1 MGFKEHDKVSR
12 PPAISLQGRRGLLN
26 GRHHNALLQFFTIVG
41 IVYTSSCLWRINWR
55 ITPQPKLLS
64 NLNPQDIDPDTDYPL
79 RPAQD
84 PWDISTSY
92 PYPRK
97 LVKTVSEGTWL
108 RITTHPRK
116 PEIVFDMLGDLYC
129 MSTEGDG
136 SEIAIPLLVGIP
148 YEKEAEFSSDGT
160 RLVFISDASFGVDNI
175 WTMPY
180 TGCEDMGKRSME
192 QRRKSTVQQT
202 NSTFRFFSSPAF
214 HPTEAKIVATKRFLT
229 GRPNGAGE
237 IWEFPLLEN
246 NTGRLPERGGKRI
259 IHRKLPP
266 SWSASQYPQSQLGSE
281 QARYTPSGDGII
293 FSRNIKDDMTGKFS
307 YNKDVHA
314 GISAVF
320 ILNTTTGRTNEVV
333 AATQSEP
340 NKPASPGGA
349 NMPRLSSDGMT
360 LAFVRRSGEKE
371 VLALKDMRSG
381 TVHYVWDGLSYDL
394 STIPA
399 FMGAYPNYGWAD
411 NDTSII
417 IWSQGKI
424 WKVPI
429 GTNGLG
435 ERIANGHARQLPFS
449 ATINLDLGATRFSE
463 TKIKDRELSNF
474 RREYAFRRLRSNMA
488 GDEVVFEASGD
499 TYMYSPQAG
508 TLLEL
513 PRPDISTSCYSP
525 SFIAGSQ
532 YIIQACWDNH
542 NLTTFHLTSRKG
554 MSLLPLEGVPRGRH
568 ISPVSDG
575 TYIAYVRTG
584 KDYMFGD
591 VEETFGEGV
600 WIGKIQLPSASGSD
614 HAKVTDLHR
623 LPDVDSGPE
632 TTLNIHTLSSRNILL
647 INQPDSVIEYDIKT
661 SQFERTASGKASV
674 EMRAHVEGYS
684 YIVFRD
690 FQHIWLSNGSQKGL
704 PDLWSKPGDLQ
715 TPENLIRLSQVGG
728 HDVNLSGDG
737 KLVMW
742 FLGPTLHYARI
753 KDILAACQGAPLA
766 LRDTGQCAESVIH
779 TSTLNVTYETAL
791 SHQTRFANDK
801 SFAIVNATLVSMDHK
816 EEQLIKNATI
826 VVHRGEI
833 KASGPGVHMDIPT
846 DAEVLNV
853 QGGVVLPGFVDVHG
867 HWGGFISPYPLQSW
881 EMETFLG
888 YGVTTIHNPASKNVA
903 GHVERNLIEKG
914 RMYGP
919 RVFHTGDVLYGSV
932 QPPVYTEIN
941 SLQDA
946 RDALLR
952 VKKEGGEDSFS
963 VKNYQLS
970 ARSARQ
976 RLLLEASKLDMLVVP
991 EGGWSFDWGLTY
1003 FIDGYTSQEHPLP
1016 VPELYDDVLSL
1027 VEASGS
1033 SYTPLAVM
1041 NYGGIF
1047 GQHWVHQTFNIPED
1061 PKLRRYVK
1069 HDILE
1074 SLTEVKQAPKSSYLF
1089 FNTTIST
1096 AKLAKR
1102 GVRTNVG
1109 AHGEQPIG
1117 FLYHSEMLMMAMG
1130 GQEPY
1135 EVLRHATIGGA
1146 TSLGL
1151 NASAGSI
1158 EPGKLAD
1165 LVIYPPSVDS
1175 IDKAWGNSMH
1185 MEYVMRGGTLFSVE
1199 DGLVEMWP
1207 RRGRRQ
1213 ERPYM
1218 NP

>member
-1 MGFKEHDKVSR
+1 MGFKEHFPVSR
-12 PPAISLQGRRGLLN
+12 PPAISLPKRQGLRE
-26 GRHHNALLQFFTIVG
+26 GRHNVVLQLFAIVG
-41 IVYTSSCLWRINWR
+41 VVYTSSLLWRVNWR
-55 ITPQPKLLS
+55 IAPQANQRSFPS
-64 NLNPQDIDPDTDYPL
+64 PQDIDPDTDYPL
-79 RPAQD
+79 RPSQE

-92 PYPRK
+92 PYPKK

-108 RITTHPRK
+108 RITPHPRK

-129 MSTEGDG
+129 MSSEGNQD
-136 SEIAIPLLVGIP
+136 EVAIPLLSGIP
-148 YEKEAEFSSDGT
+148 YDKEPEFSSDGT
-160 RLVFISDASFGVDNI
+160 RLVFISDAGFGVDNI

-180 TGCEDMGKRSME
+180 TGCEDMGKRPME
-192 QRRKSTVQQT
+192 QRRRSTVQQT
-202 NSTFRFFSSPAF
+202 NSTLRFFSSPAF
-214 HPTEAKIVATKRFLT
+214 HPTDAKIIATKWFLT

-246 NTGRLPERGGKRI
+246 NIDRLPERGGRRI
-259 IHRKLPP
+259 VERKLPS

-281 QARYTPSGDGII
+281 QARYTPSGDGVI

-314 GISAVF
+314 GINAVF
-320 ILNTTTGRTNEVV
+320 ILNTTTGRTAEVV

-360 LAFVRRSGEKE
+360 LAFVRRSGDKE
-371 VLALKDMRSG
+371 VLALKDMTSG
-381 TVHYVWDGLSYDL
+381 TVHYVWDGLSWDL

-399 FMGAYPNYGWAD
+399 FMGAYPNYGWAE

-417 IWSQGKI
+417 IWTQGKI
-424 WKVPI
+424 WKVPVT
-429 GTNGLG
+429 TNAFG
-435 ERIANGHARQLPFS
+435 ERIAAGHARQLPFS
-449 ATINLDLGATRFSE
+449 ATISLALGATRYSE

-488 GDEVVFEASGD
+488 GDEVVFESSGD
-499 TYMYSPQAG
+499 NYIYNLQAE
-508 TLLEL
+508 TLLQL
-513 PRPDISTSCYSP
+513 PRPDVSTSCYSP

-532 YIIQACWDNH
+532 HIIHACWDNH
-542 NLTTFHLTSRKG
+542 NLTTFHLTTRKA
-554 MSLLPLEGVPRGRH
+554 MDLLPLYGVPRG
-568 ISPVSDG
+568 SNGV
-575 TYIAYVRTG
+575 YIAYVRTG

-591 VEETFGEGV
+591 VEETFGEGI
-600 WIGKIQLPSASGSD
+600 WIGKIQLPLASGSD

-623 LPDVDSGPE
+623 VSDVEFGPE
-632 TTLNIHTLSSRNILL
+632 TTLDIQTLLSGRHLLL
-647 INQPDSVIEYDIKT
+647 INNPDAVIEYDIET
-661 SQFERTASGKASV
+661 NQFERTASGKASV
-674 EMRAHVEGYS
+674 EMRANVDGHDYVA
-684 YIVFRD
+684 FRD
-690 FQHIWLSNGSQKGL
+690 FQHIWLSEGSKMML
-704 PDLWSKPGDLQ
+704 PALWSKPGDVQ

-728 HDVNLSGDG
+728 HDVSLSGDG

-742 FLGPTLHYARI
+742 LLGPTLYYARI
-753 KDILAACQGAPLA
+753 EDILAACHDAPIA
-766 LRDTGQCAESVIH
+766 LRDMGHCAESVISK
-779 TSTLNVTYETAL
+779 STLNVTYETAL
-791 SHQTRFANDK
+791 SHQTRSAKDRL
-801 SFAIVNATLVSMDHK
+801 FAIVNATLISMNDQEDK
-816 EEQLIKNATI
+816 LVENATI

-833 KASGPGVHMDIPT
+833 KASGPGIDVDTPT
-846 DAEVLNV
+846 DAEILNV

-952 VKKEGGEDSFS
+952 VKEEGGEDSFS

-1047 GQHWVHQTFNIPED
+1047 GQHWVHQTFNIPDD

-1102 GVRTNVG
+1102 GVRTNIG

-1151 NASAGSI
+1151 HPSIGSI
-1158 EPGKLAD
+1158 EAGKLAD
-1165 LVIYPPSVDS
+1165 LVIYPPSVNS
-1175 IDKAWGNSMH
+1175 IEKAWETSMH
-1185 MEYVMRGGTLFSVE
+1185 MKYVMRGGTLFCVE
-1199 DGLVEMWP
+1199 DGLVEVWP

-1213 ERPYM
+1213 ERPYI